1 MTEDQKQ
8 RKPSTPQLDRVIDAI
23 ERGDYDEKIIE
34 LHRALAARQDV
45 LKAQVLEQVRQVF
58 GDDAEIVASKK
69 FKLVPGLEGDEG
81 TPIYQAGD
89 DDNPFVQKAERTE
102 TAAERGKRVM
112 QNANDGKTRAAP
124 PPPVTSATA
133 DQIDENRVTK
143 DPLENVKSEA
153 GLSVSEVE
161 RRMMSGEQV
170 VEIEH
175 RGAIISGL
183 SSSQIGD

>member
-1 MTEDQKQ
+1 MTDDQKQ

-45 LKAQVLEQVRQVF
+45 LKVQVLEQVRQVF
-58 GDDAEIVASKK
+58 GEDAEIVSSKK
-69 FKLVPGLEGDEG
+69 FSLS
-81 TPIYQAGD
+81 PIDRIDQGKD
-89 DDNPFVQKAERTE
+89 IDGPDGNPFVKKAERDGE
-102 TAAERGKRVM
+102 T
-112 QNANDGKTRAAP
+112 TRPSP

-143 DPLENVKSEA
+143 DPLENVQSEA

-170 VEIEH
+170 VDIEN

-183 SSSQIGD
+183 SASDIGD